1 MGPWEASQAE
11 RRIPCCAQDVLYLRP
26 ASASNSIEGQKVW
39 YIIELLG
46 EPSGRIED
54 PGER

>member
-1 MGPWEASQAE
+1 MGHWEASQAE
-11 RRIPCCAQDVLYLRP
+11 RRIPCCAQDVLYSRP
-26 ASASNSIEGQKVW
+26 VSASNPIWGQKVW
-39 YIIELLG
+39 YGIGLLG